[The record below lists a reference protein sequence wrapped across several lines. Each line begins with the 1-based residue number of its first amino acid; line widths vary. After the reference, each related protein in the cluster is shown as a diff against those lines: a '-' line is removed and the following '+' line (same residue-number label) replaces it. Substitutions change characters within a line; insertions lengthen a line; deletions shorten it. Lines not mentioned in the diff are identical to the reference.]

1 MTEFGSGQQAPI
13 CPSGPLLLLLA
24 EASLAAATPA
34 KRDMIDMG
42 KKEKLRAKHR
52 AEKPLESALI
62 AEAAYYARRCGITIH
77 EAAKII
83 RQATHRTR

>member
-1 MTEFGSGQQAPI
+1 
-13 CPSGPLLLLLA
+13 
-24 EASLAAATPA
+24 
-34 KRDMIDMG
+34 MIDMG

>member
-42 KKEKLRAKHR
+42 KKEKLRANR

>member
-1 MTEFGSGQQAPI
+1 
-13 CPSGPLLLLLA
+13 
-24 EASLAAATPA
+24 
-34 KRDMIDMG
+34 MIDMG
-42 KKEKLRAKHR
+42 KKEKLRANR